1 MEREGGRKRRR
12 GRPRGGDVVKGHK
25 KEREGRKRWTG
36 HRREDEGGEGV
47 GVSWVVCPWTKF
59 GPILIRYLVTFHQT
73 DIKRTS
79 GPHCGTVGSFPALQ

>member
-36 HRREDEGGEGV
+36 HRREDAGGG
-47 GVSWVVCPWTKF
+47 GGGGWGLAGWCAL
-59 GPILIRYLVTFHQT
+59 GPSLDQF
-73 DIKRTS
+73 
-79 GPHCGTVGSFPALQ
+79 